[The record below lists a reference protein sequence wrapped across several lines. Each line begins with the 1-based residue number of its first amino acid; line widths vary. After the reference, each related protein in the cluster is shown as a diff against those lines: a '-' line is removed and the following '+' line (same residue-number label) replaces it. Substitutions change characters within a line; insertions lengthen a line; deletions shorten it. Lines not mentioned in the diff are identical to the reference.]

1 MKAYQKTFLREN
13 LNWNQ
18 ANITLEE
25 SVERDDSGKPK
36 NLYMKGIFIEGEI
49 KNHNNRIYP
58 FHEIS
63 RAVNQLK
70 ECINRG
76 ETVYGEA
83 DHPEG
88 LTINLDRVSH
98 IVEDISLQGTK
109 GVGKLRIIPTP
120 LGTLVRTIIESG
132 GKLGVSSR
140 GSGNV
145 DDYGKVS
152 DFEIVTIDIVARP
165 SAPNAYPTPIYER
178 LMNFRNNKHIIEMAH
193 VLKEDKIAQKH
204 FKSEIIKFMDDL
216 FKK

>member
-1 MKAYQKTFLREN
+1 MSIFNKTLLQEN

-18 ANITLEE
+18 ASITLEE
-25 SVERDDSGKPK
+25 SVEKDANGKAK

-58 FHEIS
+58 LSEIS
-63 RAVNQLK
+63 KAVNQLK
-70 ECINRG
+70 DCINRG
-76 ETVYGEA
+76 ETIYGEA

-98 IVEDISLQGTK
+98 IVEDISLVGTK
-109 GVGKLRIIPTP
+109 GIGKLRIIPTP

-152 DFEIVTIDIVARP
+152 DFEIITVDIVARP

-178 LMNFRNNKHIIEMAH
+178 LMNHRNPYLLEMAS
-193 VLKEDKIAQKH
+193 VLKNDKSAQKY
-204 FKSEIIKFMDDL
+204 FKSQVIKFMDDL